1 MSRTEATGRDEPGTS
16 QRQEGSVA
24 TAQGKVA
31 RTGEREGGEPGARAW
46 RARGLVRVRASIKGK
61 GDR

>member
-1 MSRTEATGRDEPGTS
+1 MSPTGATGRDEPGTS

-31 RTGEREGGEPGARAW
+31 RTEEDEGGEPGARTCQ
-46 RARGLVRVRASIKGK
+46 ARGLVRASIKGK